1 MRIKINAQQ
10 VQRDMLRIQGKLQK
24 LAVDIKNDSQN
35 KILECGELGFNYA
48 YNLAPEYLGHLK
60 QAMRLEI
67 GENQALIISSQPK
80 GDIIP
85 THIMFDIGTYP
96 NPRIPMTLGFMKKTA
111 EFLHQEFSSR
121 LKMAISHSI
130 EKVGKGGV
138 R

>member
-1 MRIKINAQQ
+1 MRIKMNYQQ

-24 LAVDIKNDSQN
+24 LAADIKNDSQN
-35 KILECGELGFNYA
+35 KILEVGTLGFNYA
-48 YNLAPEYLGHLK
+48 MNLAPEYTGALK
-60 QAMRLEI
+60 AAIRLEI

-111 EFLHQEFSSR
+111 EFLNQEFANR

-130 EKVGKGGV
+130 EKVGNG